1 MKIFCINQILWN
13 FTGFYPLLLIQLC
26 DKQEQEE
33 ENISDEVWL
42 LLRSLFSSI
51 HCLKSF
57 HSPLGPRLNTDRVKD
72 SLVRWESCSS
82 VNYCNCNWLASD
94 WKLTNRFVTSRS
106 ENIKILLII
115 NLNWGLAGS
124 VKDCAALKLF
134 LLTFTQRRRYQ
145 VREKLV
151 FYKIWE
157 TEFMGGET
165 SQVMWLNNK
174 CQRKLILIKCWAFEI
189 NKVFQSCIMFLC

>member
-1 MKIFCINQILWN
+1 MISKNRRKTIFLMKSGCCWGHSSPPFIVSNL
-13 FTGFYPLLLIQLC
+13 FTVHWVQ
-26 DKQEQEE
+26 
-33 ENISDEVWL
+33 
-42 LLRSLFSSI
+42 
-51 HCLKSF
+51 
-57 HSPLGPRLNTDRVKD
+57 D
-72 SLVRWESCSS
+72 STLTESKIAWSGEISCSS

-115 NLNWGLAGS
+115 NLNWRLAGS

-134 LLTFTQRRRYQ
+134 LLTFNQRRRYQ

-157 TEFMGGET
+157 TEFMVGET
-165 SQVMWLNNK
+165 SQIMWLNN
-174 CQRKLILIKCWAFEI
+174 
-189 NKVFQSCIMFLC
+189 N